1 MKKPAKMMAK
11 KAGKPGAMAPSG
23 SEVKFG
29 KFGAGKVVDAGKKG
43 GKKK

>member
-1 MKKPAKMMAK
+1 MKKPVKMMAK
-11 KAGKPGAMAPSG
+11 KAGKPGDMAPSG
-23 SEVKFG
+23 SDLKYG